1 MADVI
6 EPSNLPWSAPV
17 VMVKRKDGWLRFC
30 TDYWKLNQVTKG
42 DAYPLSM
49 CDEILEAMSR
59 AAFFTHLDFV
69 RGYWQI
75 DVDEASR
82 EKTAF
87 STPEGH

>member
-1 MADVI
+1 
-6 EPSNLPWSAPV
+6 
-17 VMVKRKDGWLRFC
+17 
-30 TDYWKLNQVTKG
+30 
-42 DAYPLSM
+42 M